1 MHRHPNLDTGDVRVP
16 LKRSAIWRILGL
28 ESGFYISIRNV
39 ELDQQKIWRST
50 IVSPAEQ
57 VEVQHRRD
65 PPPFSREGLAISIG
79 CWVRFNLSS
88 SCVFE
93 LHLSFHVCLFCGWL
107 SVCTITTATTTTTTC
122 ARRRRVWG
130 EPRGGRGEAEPGLG
144 IPTLTSVFEIRSWAN
159 LCQTFQRIPPFPPSS
174 LELKHTSDDTRK
186 EQEERGEA
194 ACQDVPG
201 LLSLCWIFWIFLI
214 VYSIFALYQDT
225 ENIRSVWWSGR

>member
-1 MHRHPNLDTGDVRVP
+1 MDSNLDTGDVSVP

-28 ESGFYISIRNV
+28 ESCFYISIKDI

-57 VEVQHRRD
+57 VEVQHRRA
-65 PPPFSREGLAISIG
+65 PPPFSREVLAISIG
-79 CWVRFNLSS
+79 CWVRFNLLSS
-88 SCVFE
+88 SAFE
-93 LHLSFHVCLFCGWL
+93 LHLFLHVCLFCGSL
-107 SVCTITTATTTTTTC
+107 STCPTTTTTTC

-144 IPTLTSVFEIRSWAN
+144 IPTLTSVFKIRSWAN

-201 LLSLCWIFWIFLI
+201 LLYNYDDHPHSHSNMIII
-214 VYSIFALYQDT
+214 VF
-225 ENIRSVWWSGR
+225 